1 MEHRTISRRPRRPC
15 FPALSLLPV
24 LLSASFFTQ
33 AQVTFDVIGPR
44 EYEMPVGL
52 DAPVNVFVQY
62 AYYQDN
68 QRIFDSN
75 SDRQRAGSGSRA
87 FVGQSKYVRFWS
99 PENSPDVGQAF
110 VAILPEISI
119 RNSRLPNQADRHVSG
134 LADPIVGYVLYKEFT
149 DNLILGVQTYVQ
161 IPVGTNEVSDT
172 NWKNLSSGFWNWKL
186 GDFTWSGDLGFVW
199 QSRRDD
205 NIRPAMSLHGNH
217 RFSYSLGAR
226 FEPFLALDHEHIKA
240 RNGNPGARVL
250 DGGIGLSIN
259 TYDNQAIA
267 LRYSRSI
274 SGRNHSVADAIH
286 LKYSYS
292 W

>member
-1 MEHRTISRRPRRPC
+1 MEQRTTSRRPRRPC
-15 FPALSLLPV
+15 FPALSLLP
-24 LLSASFFTQ
+24 LLLPASFFAQ

-75 SDRQRAGSGSRA
+75 SDRQRAGSGGRV

-99 PENSPDVGQAF
+99 PENSPSVGQAF

-119 RNSRLPNQADRHVSG
+119 RNSSLPNPDDRHVSG
-134 LADPIVGYVLYKEFT
+134 LGDPIVGYVLYKEFT
-149 DNLILGVQTYVQ
+149 DNLILGVQTYLQV
-161 IPVGTNEVSDT
+161 PVGTNEVSDT
-172 NWKNLSSGFWNWKL
+172 NWKNLSSGFWNWQL
-186 GDFTWSGDLGFVW
+186 GDFAWSGDFGFVW

-205 NIRPAMSLHGNH
+205 NLRPAMSWHGNH
-217 RFSYSLGAR
+217 RFSYQMSPRL
-226 FEPFLALDHEHIKA
+226 EPFLALDHEHIQK
-240 RNGNPGARVL
+240 RNGAPSARVV

-259 TYDNQAIA
+259 TYANQSIA
-267 LRYSRSI
+267 FRYSHSI
-274 SGRNHSVADAIH
+274 SGRNHSVADVFH
-286 LKYSYS
+286 LKYAYS